1 MHVKHARVEELHPAF
16 FNFFMAKVSTNH
28 KSKPRAKSIS
38 DAAAA
43 LDRALWTD
51 RRSMR
56 RILALAVSAAAFAP
70 TTQSKHAAHTMRAA
84 FHELSDVANDGSP
97 VDFKQFE
104 GKVCYAVN
112 VASA

>member
-1 MHVKHARVEELHPAF
+1 
-16 FNFFMAKVSTNH
+16 MAKVS
-28 KSKPRAKSIS
+28 AKHACKYSIS

-43 LDRALWTD
+43 LDRALSTD